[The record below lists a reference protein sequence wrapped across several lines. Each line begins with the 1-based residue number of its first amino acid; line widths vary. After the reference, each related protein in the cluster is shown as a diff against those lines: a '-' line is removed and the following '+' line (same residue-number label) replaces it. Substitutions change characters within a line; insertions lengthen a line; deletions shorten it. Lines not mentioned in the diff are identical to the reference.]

1 MLSIIT
7 LNELAGIL
15 PNASEHGPLVDHML
29 EVCHWFMLALFVG
42 WITYFFIAIWK
53 FHKSR
58 NPKAD
63 YHGVRSHASTHIE
76 FSVVLI
82 EAVLLLG
89 FALPLWG
96 RRVNDIPQTGDK
108 LEVRCI
114 AEQFKWYFHYPG
126 ADGKFGRQHIRFIT
140 LANPLGIDPN
150 DESSKDDF
158 VSINELHLVNHKP
171 TVVRV
176 SSRDVI
182 HGLALQQMRIQQ
194 DAMPGMEIPQ
204 WFRPIKT
211 GSWEI
216 ICAQLCGQGH
226 YGMRATYT
234 VEEQKE
240 FDVFQKDM
248 LDLKAANAGNAASAV
263 PAAEAKPAAPEQK

>member
-1 MLSIIT
+1 MLEFFNINKRI
-7 LNELAGIL
+7 GIL

-42 WITYFFIAIWK
+42 WTTYFFIAIWK

-96 RRVNDIPQTGDK
+96 KRVNDIPQTGDK

-114 AEQFKWYFHYPG
+114 AYQFGWYFHYTG
-126 ADGKFGRQHIRFIT
+126 TDGLFGRQNMRF
-140 LANPLGIDPN
+140 LSNANPLGIDPN
-150 DESSKDDF
+150 DENGKDDF
-158 VSINELHLVNHKP
+158 VTTNDLHLVNHKP

-182 HGLALQQMRIQQ
+182 HGLALHQMRIQQ

-211 GSWEI
+211 GTWEI

-226 YGMRATYT
+226 YQMRATYT
-234 VEEQKE
+234 VEEQKD
-240 FDVFQKDM
+240 FDAFQKEA
-248 LDLKAANAGNAASAV
+248 LDLKAANSPNVASAAPAV
-263 PAAEAKPAAPEQK
+263 PVIAENK

>member
-1 MLSIIT
+1 MLNR
-7 LNELAGIL
+7 LLGIL

-29 EVCHWFMLALFVG
+29 EFCHWFMLALFVG
-42 WITYFFIAIWK
+42 WITYFLIAIFR

-63 YHGVRSHASTHIE
+63 YYGVRSHASTHIE

-82 EAVLLLG
+82 EAVILLG

-96 RRVNDIPQTGDK
+96 RRVNDIPQTGDR

-114 AEQFKWYFHYPG
+114 AYQFGWFFHYPG
-126 ADGKFGRQHIRFIT
+126 PDGKFGRQNIRFISGS
-140 LANPLGIDPN
+140 NELGTDPN
-150 DESSKDDF
+150 DPNGADDF
-158 VSINELHLVNHKP
+158 YTKNDLRLINHKP

-176 SSRDVI
+176 TSRDVI
-182 HGLALQQMRIQQ
+182 HGLALQEMRIQQ

-211 GSWEI
+211 GTWQI
-216 ICAQLCGQGH
+216 ICAQLCGQNH
-226 YGMRATYT
+226 FQMVATYK
-234 VEEQKE
+234 VDEQKA
-240 FDVFQKDM
+240 FDEFQKEM
-248 LDLKAANAGNAASAV
+248 LDLKASNAPTAG
-263 PAAEAKPAAPEQK
+263 AAPTPVAAAPAPEHK

>member
-1 MLSIIT
+1 MLNR
-7 LNELAGIL
+7 LLGIL

-29 EVCHWFMLALFVG
+29 EACHWFMLALFVG
-42 WITYFFIAIWK
+42 WITYFFIAIFR

-96 RRVNDIPQTGDK
+96 RRVNDIPQTGER

-114 AEQFKWYFHYPG
+114 AYQFGWFFHYPG
-126 ADGKFGRQHIRFIT
+126 TDGKFGRQNLRFISGS
-140 LANPLGIDPN
+140 NPLGIDAN
-150 DESSKDDF
+150 DENGKDDF
-158 VSINELHLVNHKP
+158 VTSELHLINHMA
-171 TVVRV
+171 TVLRV

-211 GSWEI
+211 GTWEL
-216 ICAQLCGQGH
+216 ICAQLCGQNH
-226 YGMRATYT
+226 YTMRTTYT
-234 VEEQKE
+234 VEEKKE
-240 FDVFQKDM
+240 FYDVFVKEA
-248 LDLKAANAGNAASAV
+248 LDLKAANAANSAAAAPAA
-263 PAAEAKPAAPEQK
+263 PAAEGKHSAPEPK

>member
-1 MLSIIT
+1 MLNR
-7 LNELAGIL
+7 LLGIL

-29 EVCHWFMLALFVG
+29 EFCHWFMLLLFVG
-42 WITYFFIAIWK
+42 WITYFFIAITK

-63 YHGVRSHASTHIE
+63 YHGVRSHASTHLE

-82 EAVLLLG
+82 EAVILLG

-96 RRVNDIPQTGDK
+96 TRVNEIPSTGDR

-114 AEQFKWYFHYPG
+114 AYQFGWFFHYPG
-126 ADGKFGRQHIRFIT
+126 VDGRFGKQNNRY
-140 LANPLGIDPN
+140 LSSGNPLGIDPN
-150 DESSKDDF
+150 DESGKDDF
-158 VSINELHLVNHKP
+158 VTTNELQLVNHKP

-182 HGLALQQMRIQQ
+182 HGLALQEMRIQQ
-194 DAMPGMEIPQ
+194 DAIPGSEIPQ
-204 WFRPIKT
+204 WFRPIKE

-226 YGMRATYT
+226 YSMKAKYT
-234 VEEQKE
+234 VANQAA
-240 FDVFQKDM
+240 FDSFQKDA
-248 LDLKAANAGNAASAV
+248 LDLKALNAG
-263 PAAEAKPAAPEQK
+263 PAAPAAAPTTPAPAAH

>member
-1 MLSIIT
+1 MLNRLS
-7 LNELAGIL
+7 GIL
-15 PNASEHGPLVDHML
+15 PNASEHGPMVDHML
-29 EVCHWFMLALFVG
+29 EFCHWFMLVLFVG
-42 WITYFFIAIWK
+42 WTTYFLFAIWR

-63 YHGVRSHASTHIE
+63 YHGVRSHASTHLE
-76 FSVVLI
+76 ASVVLI

-96 RRVNDIPQTGDK
+96 RRVTEFPVTGDR

-114 AEQFKWYFHYPG
+114 GYQFGWDFHYPG
-126 ADGKFGRQHIRFIT
+126 LDGKFGKQGVGFINSS
-140 LANPLGIDPN
+140 NPLGIDPN
-150 DESSKDDF
+150 DPAGRDDFWSKD
-158 VSINELHLVNHKP
+158 LHLINHKP

-182 HGLALQQMRIQQ
+182 HGLALHQMRIQQ

-211 GSWEI
+211 GTWEI
-216 ICAQLCGQGH
+216 ICAQLCGVGH
-226 YGMRATYT
+226 SAMRATYT

-240 FDVFQKDM
+240 FDQFQKDQ
-248 LDLKAANAGNAASAV
+248 LDLRGANTA
-263 PAAEAKPAAPEQK
+263 PAAPTVAPPAPAPGVQPQ

>member
-1 MLSIIT
+1 MLNR
-7 LNELAGIL
+7 LLGIL

-29 EVCHWFMLALFVG
+29 EFCHWFMLALFVG
-42 WITYFFIAIWK
+42 WTTYFLITIVK

-82 EAVLLLG
+82 EAVILLG

-114 AEQFKWYFHYPG
+114 AYQFGWFFHYPG
-126 ADGKFGRQHIRFIT
+126 PDGKFGRQNVRFISGS
-140 LANPLGIDPN
+140 NELGIDPN
-150 DESSKDDF
+150 DSNGTDDF
-158 VSINELHLVNHKP
+158 YTKNDLHLVNHKP

-194 DAMPGMEIPQ
+194 DAMPGMEVPQ

-211 GSWEI
+211 GTWDI
-216 ICAQLCGQGH
+216 ICAQLCGSGH
-226 YGMRATYT
+226 FQMRATYT
-234 VEEQKE
+234 VEEQAQ
-240 FDVFQKDM
+240 FDSFQKDA
-248 LDLKAANAGNAASAV
+248 LDLKAANAIPATPV
-263 PAAEAKPAAPEQK
+263 PAVAPAAAPEHK